1 MWHKFNPN
9 PHGSSVGD
17 CAVRAVAAATGR
29 SWEQAYISLALTG
42 YALGDMPSANRTWG
56 AYLQK
61 QGYKRRMVEAGENLP
76 LTETAVKAPAC
87 IMHREGSG
95 LVTLRGLTNQ
105 CKARFKVSFGGNIAV
120 PTGGT
125 VGPISVALAVGGE
138 SLTSAT
144 AIVTP
149 AAVENYFNVFVAAF
163 IEVPRGCC
171 VTVAVKNTSTQA
183 VSIANS
189 NLIVERV
196 A

>member
-1 MWHKFNPN
+1 MAEFT
-9 PHGSSVGD
+9 SVATQTV
-17 CAVRAVAAATGR
+17 AVG
-29 SWEQAYISLALTG
+29 Q
-42 YALGDMPSANRTWG
+42 
-56 AYLQK
+56 
-61 QGYKRRMVEAGENLP
+61 NLP
-76 LTETAVKAPAC
+76 LTETAAKAPAC
-87 IMHREGSG
+87 IVHRAGSG
-95 LVTLRGLTNQ
+95 LVTLRGLTSGQ
-105 CKARFKVSFGGNIAV
+105 CRARFKVSFGGNIAI

-125 VGPISVALAVGGE
+125 VGPVSVALSVGGE
-138 SLTSAT
+138 ALNSAT

>member
-1 MWHKFNPN
+1 MAEFT
-9 PHGSSVGD
+9 STMIQT
-17 CAVRAVAAATGR
+17 VAAG
-29 SWEQAYISLALTG
+29 Q
-42 YALGDMPSANRTWG
+42 
-56 AYLQK
+56 
-61 QGYKRRMVEAGENLP
+61 NLP
-76 LTETAVKAPAC
+76 LTETAIKGSNC
-87 IMHREGSG
+87 INHRAGAG
-95 LVTLRGLTNQ
+95 NVTLRGLTNQ
-105 CKARFKVSFGGNIAV
+105 CKAMYKVSFGGNIAI

-171 VTVAVKNTSTQA
+171 VTVALKNTSTQA
-183 VSIANS
+183 ISIASS

>member
-1 MWHKFNPN
+1 MAEFTNPN
-9 PHGSSVGD
+9 IVTVS
-17 CAVRAVAAATGR
+17 
-29 SWEQAYISLALTG
+29 
-42 YALGDMPSANRTWG
+42 
-56 AYLQK
+56 
-61 QGYKRRMVEAGENLP
+61 AGENLP
-76 LTETAVKAPAC
+76 LTETAVKGPAC
-87 IMHREGSG
+87 IVHREGAG
-95 LVTLRGLTNQ
+95 IVTLRGLTNQ

-125 VGPISVALAVGGE
+125 AGAISVALAIAGE
-138 SLTSAT
+138 PLNSAT

-149 AAVENYFNVFVAAF
+149 AAVENYFNVFVVAF

-171 VTVAVKNTSTQA
+171 VTVAVKNASTQA